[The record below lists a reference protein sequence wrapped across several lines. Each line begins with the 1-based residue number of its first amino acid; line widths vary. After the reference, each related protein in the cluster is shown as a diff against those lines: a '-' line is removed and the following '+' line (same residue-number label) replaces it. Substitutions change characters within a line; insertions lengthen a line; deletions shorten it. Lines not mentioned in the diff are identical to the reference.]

1 MDVDKMPIGFS
12 AAGSYDIAENCR
24 YRQFIDE
31 TGLYCGQIKE
41 QSEYLLFTHRRKHI
55 NIEERAKQLFIR
67 PCFKHKN
74 L

>member
-55 NIEERAKQLFIR
+55 IENTLYRRKSKTAVYPALF
-67 PCFKHKN
+67 
-74 L
+74 

>member
-41 QSEYLLFTHRRKHI
+41 QSEQNSCLSGLVLNTKT
-55 NIEERAKQLFIR
+55 
-67 PCFKHKN
+67 CKN
-74 L
+74 NSLK

>member
-55 NIEERAKQLFIR
+55 K
-67 PCFKHKN
+67 
-74 L
+74 